1 MRLFLTFIAIVST
14 NNVFAQQISEPVVGS
29 HVANNMNAL
38 SMVVSLLIVLAVIF
52 VLALLLKRF
61 NLVQN
66 NHTELKVITSLMLGS
81 KEKIVV
87 VQVGEKQLLLGV
99 TAQQI
104 SIIST
109 LDKPICVENTASEQ
123 ANLNVPSSLLN
134 LFNKR
139 NNAEHKK

>member
-1 MRLFLTFIAIVST
+1 MRLLLTLISIVST
-14 NNVFAQQISEPVVGS
+14 NSVFAQQISEPVVGS
-29 HVANNMNAL
+29 HVSNNMNAL
-38 SMVVSLLIVLAVIF
+38 SMIVSLLIVLAVIF

-109 LDKPICVENTASEQ
+109 LDKPICVENTTAEQ

-134 LFNKR
+134 LFNKS
-139 NNAEHKK
+139 NSAEHKK